1 MQERTVDSEIY
12 QARPN
17 NYSGEIMEALN
28 WDKKFALDQAADDE
42 ELLQELID
50 IFKKSCSDDYQALK
64 KSITEKDSEK
74 TCAAAHSI
82 KGAAA
87 SLGIIGI
94 RDIASEIETDSRS
107 GSLATAQNRI
117 DDLEELLQQLQNL

>member
-1 MQERTVDSEIY
+1 M
-12 QARPN
+12 
-17 NYSGEIMEALN
+17 SGLN
-28 WDKKFALDQAADDE
+28 WDKQFALEQAAEDE

-50 IFKKSCSDDYQALK
+50 IFKKSCNDDYQSMK
-64 KSITEKDSEK
+64 TSIAESDPIK

-94 RDIASEIETDSRS
+94 RDIASEIEQDSRA
-107 GSLATAQNRI
+107 GSLTAAQNRI
-117 DDLEELLQQLQNL
+117 KDLNALPQQLQNL

>member
-1 MQERTVDSEIY
+1 M
-12 QARPN
+12 
-17 NYSGEIMEALN
+17 SGLN
-28 WDKKFALDQAADDE
+28 WDKQFALEQAADDE

-50 IFKKSCSDDYQALK
+50 IFKKSCSDDYQAMK
-64 KSITEKDSEK
+64 TSIAEKDHAK

-94 RDIASEIETDSRS
+94 RDIASEIEQDSRD
-107 GSLATAQNRI
+107 GSLATAENRI
-117 DDLEELLQQLQNL
+117 EDLNELLQQLQNL